1 MRALFKASLFYLSLC
16 LYKCLRLETV
26 GGLLFASSQW
36 SVLVF
41 SLTSLLFIESVV
53 PWMKT
58 LSSHKKM
65 KEKKRNEALR
75 QRIGHKIKRFECSCC
90 CCFPRNRQP
99 SVKKGGARTS
109 CLHGKQHQQ
118 QKNIIPLFLLRLLYF
133 VKEKKNSLMSSRE
146 VSVSWSVNKP
156 DTQYE
161 TKRRR
166 KCVAYYC
173 LRQITWTIFRE
184 WTSFALFP
192 RTPSFFSSLKS
203 EWIINVMAHRCWM

>member
-65 KEKKRNEALR
+65 KEKKRNEALQ

-133 VKEKKNSLMSSRE
+133 VKEKTKIHWWAPGRSQSLDQGTNRTRNMKQNDAGSALLIIAWDKLPERSFGNE
-146 VSVSWSVNKP
+146 
-156 DTQYE
+156 
-161 TKRRR
+161 RRLHCFQGR
-166 KCVAYYC
+166 RAS
-173 LRQITWTIFRE
+173 FR
-184 WTSFALFP
+184 
-192 RTPSFFSSLKS
+192 
-203 EWIINVMAHRCWM
+203 H